1 MNREVEIWLIP
12 AFFYYYFLCSAESS
26 LLFLLHV
33 IHGPFWKVCE
43 SAIVLH
49 REHSTWKHS
58 RRLKSLH
65 LSTDVAFRYQPATCD
80 GWSWNLSATQVFRQS
95 GFIANRFRERLIP
108 GLCWRIAL
116 VQSLGT
122 EIEAH
127 PWQSNGDKTHH
138 QRIIYGETGDGNH
151 KFPFHSIVRTDNLN
165 EHQMEAL
172 ITVKKDGLAF

>member
-1 MNREVEIWLIP
+1 MWRSGMNQT
-12 AFFYYYFLCSAESS
+12 AS
-26 LLFLLHV
+26 
-33 IHGPFWKVCE
+33 
-43 SAIVLH
+43 
-49 REHSTWKHS
+49 
-58 RRLKSLH
+58 
-65 LSTDVAFRYQPATCD
+65 CD

-95 GFIANRFRERLIP
+95 RFIANRFQERLIP

-127 PWQSNGDKTHH
+127 PWQSNGDKTHR

-151 KFPFHSIVRTDNLN
+151 KTPFHSIVRTGDLN

-172 ITVKKDGLAF
+172 ITGKKRMDFLFNHCAAVCVTADLILFIECCLMCWIAQHPKGSQTHQQK